1 VSVLKPRDLFPCVED
16 PEKLTYLDLKGCFG
30 DLCDLSNCTYLK
42 NRGSVSHA
50 NSDEALQRV
59 LAERWAYDDISEDE
73 SDDEENS
80 VVSTANSEHESEH
93 DSPSPVPV
101 EEYPKAPQCLV
112 SEAVVMQIEVVLE
125 DGREINEVD
134 DSTPRQSP
142 EEHESERHH
151 SSSPIHVEER
161 PEAPQGHLS
170 DAVVMQIEV
179 VLEDGREINVGDDLT
194 PRQSPEGRD
203 VDVRGDDDVLFNDC
217 HVSNIDMIKYYMEVA
232 RKGGNI
238 GLKSVDVGGDE
249 VLL

>member
-73 SDDEENS
+73 PDDEENS

-93 DSPSPVPV
+93 DSPSPMP
-101 EEYPKAPQCLV
+101 
-112 SEAVVMQIEVVLE
+112 
-125 DGREINEVD
+125 
-134 DSTPRQSP
+134 
-142 EEHESERHH
+142 
-151 SSSPIHVEER
+151 VEER

-170 DAVVMQIEV
+170 EAVVMQIEV

-238 GLKSVDVGGDE
+238 GLKSVGVGGDE